1 MPDATFALGGPELAA
16 AASAPDLPMREVLA
30 RLNRSPDLFQ
40 LVIDAGGR
48 LLGTVTDGDI
58 RRALLRGATLD
69 DPAER
74 CMHRTPATGRPGDD
88 AANAVKLAALKSVVP
103 FLPLV
108 DGDGRVTGVLV
119 RRRAATTGP
128 VALVMA
134 GGRGRRLGERTRET
148 PKPLVHVAGKPMI
161 EHVLGR
167 IEAAGTSEI
176 YVSAHYLA
184 EQIEAFCRGR
194 DGIARLTLLR
204 ETAPAGTAGAV
215 ALLPSTVSGDVL
227 VINGDVL
234 TEIDLRAFAEFHRE
248 QGHDASLA
256 AAHHEVQIPYGV
268 VRAEPDGSFHGI
280 EEKPRLRHFVAAGIY
295 LLGPRLRALAPRDRR
310 IDMPDL
316 LNLGREAGLSI
327 GVFPIHEYWRD
338 VGRPDDLEAA
348 EREAPG
354 EAPGARRRREP

>member
-1 MPDATFALGGPELAA
+1 MPDKTIELGSPELAA
-16 AASAPDLPMREVLA
+16 LTSAPDLPVRQVLA
-30 RLNRSPDLFQ
+30 RLNQTPDLFQ
-40 LVIDAGGR
+40 LVIDAEAR

-69 DPAER
+69 DKAET
-74 CMHRTPATGRPGDD
+74 CMHRAPATGRVGDETG
-88 AANAVKLAALKSVVP
+88 NLRKLAALRSVVP

-108 DGDGRVTGVLV
+108 DAAGRLKGVLV
-119 RRRAATTGP
+119 RRRGAAAGP

-134 GGRGRRLGERTRET
+134 GGRGRRLGDRTRET
-148 PKPLVHVAGKPMI
+148 PKPLVSVAGKPMI
-161 EHVLGR
+161 EHVLAR
-167 IEAAGTSEI
+167 IEAAGTTEI

-184 EQIEAFCRGR
+184 DQIEAFCRERTGP
-194 DGIARLTLLR
+194 ARLTLLR

-215 ALLPSTVSGDVL
+215 ALLPRGIEGDVL

-256 AAHHEVQIPYGV
+256 AAHHEVRIPYGV
-268 VRAEPDGSFHGI
+268 VRAEPDGSFQGI

-295 LLGPRLRALAPRDRR
+295 LLGPRLRALAPADRR

-316 LNLGREAGLSI
+316 LNLGREAGLGI

-348 EREAPG
+348 ERDAP
-354 EAPGARRRREP
+354 RRLP